1 MSGPKSIISFEDAKA
16 KAKRKLPRMIFDFI
30 EGSAGR
36 EIASNKNLQIFNDIH
51 LRSRVLASVGN
62 PKLNSKFL
70 NYSFDLPF
78 GIAPMGMCNL
88 AWPDADKNLAEAAK
102 NFNIPHCV
110 STAASSS
117 LEDLK
122 KWGEGQTWFQL
133 YVNGPT
139 EEAWNMVDRAEASGY
154 KTLILTVDVPV
165 VSRRVRDLRNGFVVP
180 FKIGLKQLV
189 DFALH
194 PHWSLSTIIKGI
206 PEPKNF
212 RQGSKNNFDRNASRA
227 GANWEFLVEL
237 RKKWQGNLIVKG
249 VMDVVDAKRIQN
261 AGIDAIWVSNH
272 GGRQLDSSPPALL
285 TLPKIR
291 DSVGPN
297 MPLIFDSGVRS
308 GEDIVKALAF
318 GANFVMLGRPIM
330 MAIAASSAKGLNDY
344 LLLLKEEIEVV
355 MAQLGLKDLSKISGD
370 VLYKDMS
377 ATLQMKIDTANRVE
391 HTRSIINAKS

>member
-88 AWPDADKNLAEAAK
+88 AWPDEDKNLAEAAK
-102 NFNIPHCV
+102 KFNIPHCV

-180 FKIGLKQLV
+180 FKIGLKQLI

-330 MAIAASSAKGLNDY
+330 MAIAASSEKGLNDY
-344 LLLLKEEIEVV
+344 LLILKEEIEVV
-355 MAQLGLKDLSKISGD
+355 MAQLGIKDSSKISGD
-370 VLYKDMS
+370 ALYTDIFKKPQKD
-377 ATLQMKIDTANRVE
+377 I
-391 HTRSIINAKS
+391 HTENKL

>member
-102 NFNIPHCV
+102 KFNIPHCV

-189 DFALH
+189 DLALH

-330 MAIAASSAKGLNDY
+330 MAIAASSEKGLNDY

-355 MAQLGLKDLSKISGD
+355 MAQLGIKDSSKISGD
-370 VLYKDMS
+370 ALYTDISKKP
-377 ATLQMKIDTANRVE
+377 QKEI
-391 HTRSIINAKS
+391 HTENKL

>member
-1 MSGPKSIISFEDAKA
+1 
-16 KAKRKLPRMIFDFI
+16 MIFDFI

-102 NFNIPHCV
+102 KFNIPHCV

-330 MAIAASSAKGLNDY
+330 MAIAASSEKGLNDY

-355 MAQLGLKDLSKISGD
+355 MAQLGIKDSSKISGD
-370 VLYKDMS
+370 ALYTDISKKP
-377 ATLQMKIDTANRVE
+377 QKEI
-391 HTRSIINAKS
+391 HTENKL

>member
-102 NFNIPHCV
+102 KFNIPHCV

-139 EEAWNMVDRAEASGY
+139 EDAWNMVDRAEASGY

-330 MAIAASSAKGLNDY
+330 MAIAASSEKGLNDY

-355 MAQLGLKDLSKISGD
+355 MAQLGIKDSSKISGD
-370 VLYKDMS
+370 ALYTDISKKP
-377 ATLQMKIDTANRVE
+377 QKEI
-391 HTRSIINAKS
+391 HTENKL

>member
-51 LRSRVLASVGN
+51 LRSRVLASVEN

-102 NFNIPHCV
+102 KFNIPHCV

-330 MAIAASSAKGLNDY
+330 MAIAASSEKGLNDY

-355 MAQLGLKDLSKISGD
+355 MAQLGIKDSSKISGD
-370 VLYKDMS
+370 ALYTDISKKP
-377 ATLQMKIDTANRVE
+377 QREI
-391 HTRSIINAKS
+391 HTENKL

>member
-102 NFNIPHCV
+102 KFNIPHCV

-330 MAIAASSAKGLNDY
+330 MAIAASSEKGLNDY

-355 MAQLGLKDLSKISGD
+355 MAQLGIKDSSKISGD
-370 VLYKDMS
+370 ALYTDISKKPQKD
-377 ATLQMKIDTANRVE
+377 I
-391 HTRSIINAKS
+391 HTENKL

>member
-102 NFNIPHCV
+102 KFNIPHCV

-330 MAIAASSAKGLNDY
+330 MAIAASSEKGLNDY

-355 MAQLGLKDLSKISGD
+355 MAQLGIKDSSKISGD
-370 VLYKDMS
+370 ALYTDISKKP
-377 ATLQMKIDTANRVE
+377 QREI
-391 HTRSIINAKS
+391 HT

>member
-62 PKLNSKFL
+62 PKLNSRFL

-102 NFNIPHCV
+102 KFNIPHCV

-330 MAIAASSAKGLNDY
+330 MAIAASSEKGLNDY

-355 MAQLGLKDLSKISGD
+355 MAQLGIKDSSKISGD
-370 VLYKDMS
+370 ALYTDISKKP
-377 ATLQMKIDTANRVE
+377 QKEI
-391 HTRSIINAKS
+391 HTENKL

>member
-102 NFNIPHCV
+102 KFNIPHCV

-133 YVNGPT
+133 YVT
-139 EEAWNMVDRAEASGY
+139 
-154 KTLILTVDVPV
+154 
-165 VSRRVRDLRNGFVVP
+165 
-180 FKIGLKQLV
+180 
-189 DFALH
+189 
-194 PHWSLSTIIKGI
+194 
-206 PEPKNF
+206 
-212 RQGSKNNFDRNASRA
+212 
-227 GANWEFLVEL
+227 
-237 RKKWQGNLIVKG
+237 
-249 VMDVVDAKRIQN
+249 
-261 AGIDAIWVSNH
+261 
-272 GGRQLDSSPPALL
+272 
-285 TLPKIR
+285 
-291 DSVGPN
+291 
-297 MPLIFDSGVRS
+297 
-308 GEDIVKALAF
+308 
-318 GANFVMLGRPIM
+318 
-330 MAIAASSAKGLNDY
+330 
-344 LLLLKEEIEVV
+344 
-355 MAQLGLKDLSKISGD
+355 
-370 VLYKDMS
+370 
-377 ATLQMKIDTANRVE
+377 
-391 HTRSIINAKS
+391 

>member
-102 NFNIPHCV
+102 KFNIPHCV

-249 VMDVVDAKRIQN
+249 VMDVDDAKRIQN

-330 MAIAASSAKGLNDY
+330 MAIAASSEKGLNDY

-355 MAQLGLKDLSKISGD
+355 MAQLGIKDSSKISGD
-370 VLYKDMS
+370 ALYTNISKKP
-377 ATLQMKIDTANRVE
+377 QREI
-391 HTRSIINAKS
+391 HTENKL

>member
-102 NFNIPHCV
+102 KFNIPHCV

-330 MAIAASSAKGLNDY
+330 MAIAASSEKGLNDY

-355 MAQLGLKDLSKISGD
+355 MAQLGIKDSSKISGD
-370 VLYKDMS
+370 ALYTEISKKP
-377 ATLQMKIDTANRVE
+377 QREI
-391 HTRSIINAKS
+391 HT

>member
-51 LRSRVLASVGN
+51 LRSRVLASVEN
-62 PKLNSKFL
+62 PKLDSKFL

-102 NFNIPHCV
+102 KFNIPHCV

-180 FKIGLKQLV
+180 FKIGLKQLI

-212 RQGSKNNFDRNASRA
+212 QQGSKNNFDRNASRA

-330 MAIAASSAKGLNDY
+330 MAIAASSEKGLNDY

-355 MAQLGLKDLSKISGD
+355 MAQLGIKDSSKISGD
-370 VLYKDMS
+370 ALYTDISKKP
-377 ATLQMKIDTANRVE
+377 QKEI
-391 HTRSIINAKS
+391 HTENKL

>member
-102 NFNIPHCV
+102 KFNIPHCV

-249 VMDVVDAKRIQN
+249 VMDVDDAKRIQN

-330 MAIAASSAKGLNDY
+330 MAIAASSEKGLNDY

-355 MAQLGLKDLSKISGD
+355 MAQLGIKDSSKISGD
-370 VLYKDMS
+370 ALYTDIFKKP
-377 ATLQMKIDTANRVE
+377 QKEIHKENKV
-391 HTRSIINAKS
+391 

>member
-62 PKLNSKFL
+62 PKLNSRFL

-102 NFNIPHCV
+102 KFNIPHCV

-330 MAIAASSAKGLNDY
+330 MAIAASSEKGLNDY

-355 MAQLGLKDLSKISGD
+355 MAQLGIKDSSKISGD
-370 VLYKDMS
+370 ALYTDISKKP
-377 ATLQMKIDTANRVE
+377 QREI
-391 HTRSIINAKS
+391 HTENKL

>member
-102 NFNIPHCV
+102 KFNIPHCV

-180 FKIGLKQLV
+180 FKIGLKQLI
-189 DFALH
+189 DFVLH

-330 MAIAASSAKGLNDY
+330 MAIAASSEKGLNDY

-355 MAQLGLKDLSKISGD
+355 MAQLGIKDSSKISGD
-370 VLYKDMS
+370 ALYTDISKKP
-377 ATLQMKIDTANRVE
+377 QKEIHKENKV
-391 HTRSIINAKS
+391 

>member
-62 PKLNSKFL
+62 PKLNSQFL

-102 NFNIPHCV
+102 KFNIPHCV

-330 MAIAASSAKGLNDY
+330 MAIAASSEKGLNDY

-355 MAQLGLKDLSKISGD
+355 MAQLGIKDSSKISGD
-370 VLYKDMS
+370 VLYTDISKKP
-377 ATLQMKIDTANRVE
+377 QKEI
-391 HTRSIINAKS
+391 HTENKL

>member
-102 NFNIPHCV
+102 KFNIPHCV

-180 FKIGLKQLV
+180 FKIGLKQLI
-189 DFALH
+189 DFVLH

-330 MAIAASSAKGLNDY
+330 MAIAASSEKGLNDY

-355 MAQLGLKDLSKISGD
+355 MAQLGIKDSSKISGD
-370 VLYKDMS
+370 VLYTDISKKP
-377 ATLQMKIDTANRVE
+377 QKEI
-391 HTRSIINAKS
+391 HTENKL

>member
-51 LRSRVLASVGN
+51 LRSRVLASVEN
-62 PKLNSKFL
+62 PKLDSKFL

-102 NFNIPHCV
+102 KFNIPHCV

-330 MAIAASSAKGLNDY
+330 MAIAASSEKGLNDY

-355 MAQLGLKDLSKISGD
+355 MAQLGIKDSSKISGD
-370 VLYKDMS
+370 VLYTDISKKP
-377 ATLQMKIDTANRVE
+377 QKEI
-391 HTRSIINAKS
+391 HTENKL

>member
-1 MSGPKSIISFEDAKA
+1 MLGPKSIISFEDAKA

-51 LRSRVLASVGN
+51 LRSRVLASVEN
-62 PKLNSKFL
+62 PKLDSKFL

-102 NFNIPHCV
+102 KFNIPHCV

-330 MAIAASSAKGLNDY
+330 MAIAASSEKGLNDY
-344 LLLLKEEIEVV
+344 LSLLKEEIEVV
-355 MAQLGLKDLSKISGD
+355 MAQLGIKDSSKISGD
-370 VLYKDMS
+370 ALYTDISKKP
-377 ATLQMKIDTANRVE
+377 QKEI
-391 HTRSIINAKS
+391 HTENKL

>member
-62 PKLNSKFL
+62 PKLNSQFL

-102 NFNIPHCV
+102 KFNIPHCV

-194 PHWSLSTIIKGI
+194 PHWSLSTVIKGI

-330 MAIAASSAKGLNDY
+330 MAIAASSEKGLNDY

-355 MAQLGLKDLSKISGD
+355 MAQLGIKDSSKISGD
-370 VLYKDMS
+370 ALYTDISKKPQKD
-377 ATLQMKIDTANRVE
+377 I
-391 HTRSIINAKS
+391 HTENKL

>member
-1 MSGPKSIISFEDAKA
+1 MSGRKSIISFEDAKV

-102 NFNIPHCV
+102 KFNIPHCV

-180 FKIGLKQLV
+180 FKIGLKQLI

-212 RQGSKNNFDRNASRA
+212 RQGSQNNFDRNASRA

-249 VMDVVDAKRIQN
+249 VMDGVDAKRIQN

-285 TLPKIR
+285 TLPKVR

-330 MAIAASSAKGLNDY
+330 MAIAASSKKGLNDY
-344 LLLLKEEIEVV
+344 LSLLKEEIEVV
-355 MAQLGLKDLSKISGD
+355 MAQLGIKDSSRISRD
-370 VLYKDMS
+370 VLYNDISTKP
-377 ATLQMKIDTANRVE
+377 QRKIRIEN
-391 HTRSIINAKS
+391 KL

>member
-180 FKIGLKQLV
+180 FKIGLKQLI

-212 RQGSKNNFDRNASRA
+212 RQGSKNSFDRNASRA

-249 VMDVVDAKRIQN
+249 VMDAVDAKRIQN

-330 MAIAASSAKGLNDY
+330 MAIAASSEKGLNDY

-355 MAQLGLKDLSKISGD
+355 MAQLGIKDSSKISGD
-370 VLYKDMS
+370 VLYNDISKKP
-377 ATLQMKIDTANRVE
+377 QREI
-391 HTRSIINAKS
+391 HTENKL

>member
-51 LRSRVLASVGN
+51 MRSRVLASVGN

-102 NFNIPHCV
+102 KFNIPHCV

-330 MAIAASSAKGLNDY
+330 MAIAASSEKGLNDY

-355 MAQLGLKDLSKISGD
+355 MAQLGIKDSSKISGD
-370 VLYKDMS
+370 ALYTDISKKP
-377 ATLQMKIDTANRVE
+377 QREI
-391 HTRSIINAKS
+391 HT

>member
-51 LRSRVLASVGN
+51 LRSRVLASVEN
-62 PKLNSKFL
+62 PKLDSKFL

-102 NFNIPHCV
+102 KFNIPHCV

-330 MAIAASSAKGLNDY
+330 MAIAASSEKGLNDY

-355 MAQLGLKDLSKISGD
+355 MAQLGIKDSSKISGD
-370 VLYKDMS
+370 ALYTDISKKP
-377 ATLQMKIDTANRVE
+377 QKEI
-391 HTRSIINAKS
+391 HTENKL

>member
-102 NFNIPHCV
+102 KFNIPHCV

-180 FKIGLKQLV
+180 FKIGLKQLI

-212 RQGSKNNFDRNASRA
+212 QQGSKNNFDRNASRA

-330 MAIAASSAKGLNDY
+330 MAIAASSEKGLNDY

-355 MAQLGLKDLSKISGD
+355 MAQLGIKDSSKISGD
-370 VLYKDMS
+370 ALYTDISKKP
-377 ATLQMKIDTANRVE
+377 QKEI
-391 HTRSIINAKS
+391 HTENKL

>member
-102 NFNIPHCV
+102 KFNIPHCV

-330 MAIAASSAKGLNDY
+330 MAIAASSEKGLNDY

-355 MAQLGLKDLSKISGD
+355 MAQLGIKDSSKISGD
-370 VLYKDMS
+370 ALYTDISKK
-377 ATLQMKIDTANRVE
+377 LQREI
-391 HTRSIINAKS
+391 HTENKL

>member
-51 LRSRVLASVGN
+51 LRSRVLASVEN
-62 PKLNSKFL
+62 PKLDSKFL

-102 NFNIPHCV
+102 KFNIPHCV

-154 KTLILTVDVPV
+154 KTLILIVDVPV

-330 MAIAASSAKGLNDY
+330 MAIAASSEKGLNDY

-355 MAQLGLKDLSKISGD
+355 MAQLGIKDSSKISGD
-370 VLYKDMS
+370 ALYTDISKKP
-377 ATLQMKIDTANRVE
+377 QKEIHKENKV
-391 HTRSIINAKS
+391 

>member
-51 LRSRVLASVGN
+51 LRSRVLASVEN
-62 PKLNSKFL
+62 PKLDSKFL

-102 NFNIPHCV
+102 KFNIPHCV

-133 YVNGPT
+133 YVNGPI

-249 VMDVVDAKRIQN
+249 VMDVDDAKRIQN

-330 MAIAASSAKGLNDY
+330 MAIAASSEKGLNDY

-355 MAQLGLKDLSKISGD
+355 MAQLGIKDSSKISGD
-370 VLYKDMS
+370 ALYTDISKKP
-377 ATLQMKIDTANRVE
+377 QREI
-391 HTRSIINAKS
+391 HTENKL

>member
-102 NFNIPHCV
+102 KFNIPHCV

-330 MAIAASSAKGLNDY
+330 MAIAASSEKGLNDY

-355 MAQLGLKDLSKISGD
+355 MAQLGIKDSSKISGD
-370 VLYKDMS
+370 ALYTNISKKP
-377 ATLQMKIDTANRVE
+377 QREI
-391 HTRSIINAKS
+391 HTENKL

>member
-102 NFNIPHCV
+102 KFNIPHCV

-330 MAIAASSAKGLNDY
+330 MAIAASSEKGLNDY

-355 MAQLGLKDLSKISGD
+355 MAQLGIKDSSKISGD
-370 VLYKDMS
+370 ALYTDISKK
-377 ATLQMKIDTANRVE
+377 LQKEI
-391 HTRSIINAKS
+391 HTENKL

>member
-102 NFNIPHCV
+102 KFNIPHCV

-206 PEPKNF
+206 PDPKNF

-330 MAIAASSAKGLNDY
+330 MAIAASSEKGLNDY

-355 MAQLGLKDLSKISGD
+355 MAQLGIKDSSKISGD
-370 VLYKDMS
+370 ALYTDISKKP
-377 ATLQMKIDTANRVE
+377 QKEI
-391 HTRSIINAKS
+391 HTENKL

>member
-102 NFNIPHCV
+102 KFNIPHCV

-189 DFALH
+189 DFPLH

-272 GGRQLDSSPPALL
+272 GGRQLDSSTQALL

-330 MAIAASSAKGLNDY
+330 MAIAASSEKGLNDY

-355 MAQLGLKDLSKISGD
+355 MAQLGIKDSSKISGD
-370 VLYKDMS
+370 ALYTDISKKP
-377 ATLQMKIDTANRVE
+377 QKEI
-391 HTRSIINAKS
+391 HTENKL

>member
-62 PKLNSKFL
+62 LKLNSKFL

-102 NFNIPHCV
+102 KFNIPHCV

-330 MAIAASSAKGLNDY
+330 MAIAASSEKGLNDY

-355 MAQLGLKDLSKISGD
+355 MAQLGIKDSSKISGD
-370 VLYKDMS
+370 TLYTDISKKP
-377 ATLQMKIDTANRVE
+377 QKEI
-391 HTRSIINAKS
+391 HTENKL

>member
-102 NFNIPHCV
+102 KFNIPHCV

-133 YVNGPT
+133 YVNGPI

-330 MAIAASSAKGLNDY
+330 MAIAASSEKGLNDY

-355 MAQLGLKDLSKISGD
+355 MAQLGIKDSSKISGD
-370 VLYKDMS
+370 ALYTDISKKP
-377 ATLQMKIDTANRVE
+377 QKEI
-391 HTRSIINAKS
+391 HTENKL

>member
-102 NFNIPHCV
+102 KFNIPHCV

-180 FKIGLKQLV
+180 FKIGLKQLI

-330 MAIAASSAKGLNDY
+330 MAIAASSEKGLNDY

-355 MAQLGLKDLSKISGD
+355 MAQLGIKDSSKISGD
-370 VLYKDMS
+370 ALYTDISKKP
-377 ATLQMKIDTANRVE
+377 QKEI
-391 HTRSIINAKS
+391 HTENKL